1 MEIFTAVII
10 AAWFMVAQ
18 FIDYQSTKIE
28 DAICRNDVAGLR
40 RLLKS
45 GADPNSFIKNHDS
58 YWTPL
63 VWVANSEGCG
73 AIIDHYRISAALLE
87 HGADVNVAT
96 KEGST
101 PLMGAA
107 SLPHAKVVRLF
118 ISAGANVN
126 AQDDSGKTALI
137 YSAANETAEVAKIL
151 VAHGADVTVK
161 SKDNEDA
168 LAVAKY
174 LNKREI
180 VEYLSNITEKQ

>member
-1 MEIFTAVII
+1 MEIFTAIII

-18 FIDYQSTKIE
+18 FFDNQSTKID
-28 DAICRNDVAGLR
+28 DAICGNDVAGLR

-45 GADPNSFIKNHDS
+45 GADPNSFIPNHDTN
-58 YWTPL
+58 WTPL
-63 VWVANSEGCG
+63 VLVATSQECG
-73 AIIDHYRISAALLE
+73 AIIDHYRLSTALLDY
-87 HGADVNVAT
+87 GADVNIST
-96 KEGST
+96 KKGWT

-118 ISAGANVN
+118 ISAGADVN
-126 AQDDSGKTALI
+126 AQDNSGKTALF

-161 SKDNEDA
+161 SKDNQDA

-180 VEYLSNITEKQ
+180 VEYLSNITEKK